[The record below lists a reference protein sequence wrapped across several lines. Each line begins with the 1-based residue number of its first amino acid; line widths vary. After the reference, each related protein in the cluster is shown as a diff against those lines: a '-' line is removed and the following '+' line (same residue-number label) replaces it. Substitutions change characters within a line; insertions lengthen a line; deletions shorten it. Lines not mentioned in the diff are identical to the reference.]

1 MTAALAKDAGST
13 QIAPGMLI
21 DGKVVGAARV
31 LEVVNPATAKPFAVV
46 PDCSEKQFNET
57 VAAANKAFPA
67 WARRSVA
74 ERQDFIR
81 RMIALV
87 RESIDELSKLL
98 TQEQGKPLAKAT
110 SEINAALFF
119 LNGYCEMSLDPE
131 IIRDTEGQ
139 RVELRYGPI
148 GVVGAITA
156 WNYPIFLSLW
166 KLAPA
171 VIAGNTVIIKP
182 SPYTPVT
189 TLRIG
194 ELIADAFPPGVV
206 NIVSGGDD
214 LGRWMTAH
222 EGIGKI
228 SFTGSVAT
236 GKAIMR
242 SAAGTLKRL
251 TLELGG
257 NDAGIVLDDVDPE
270 KMAPDLFDAAFSNCG
285 QVCAGL

>member
-119 LNGYCEMSLDPE
+119 CNGYCEMSLDPE

-156 WNYPIFLSLW
+156 WNYPILPVALEARASGHCGQHGHHQAVAVYAGYDASDRRTHRRCL
-166 KLAPA
+166 PA
-171 VIAGNTVIIKP
+171 WRRQHR
-182 SPYTPVT
+182 
-189 TLRIG
+189 LR
-194 ELIADAFPPGVV
+194 
-206 NIVSGGDD
+206 
-214 LGRWMTAH
+214 RR
-222 EGIGKI
+222 
-228 SFTGSVAT
+228 
-236 GKAIMR
+236 R
-242 SAAGTLKRL
+242 SRA
-251 TLELGG
+251 
-257 NDAGIVLDDVDPE
+257 LDDG
-270 KMAPDLFDAAFSNCG
+270 S
-285 QVCAGL
+285 